1 MGLLDIVFFSKVC
14 GGLYYSNVK
23 DFLHMNKKKLS
34 PFLILAEAVCFSLG
48 GVIVKSIPWGAMSIN
63 GARSLIAGLVILLY
77 MRLKGHKLVF
87 NRSVFLG
94 GAMMCATS
102 ALYVYANKLT
112 TAASAIILQYTAP
125 VFIIIFMAAFFRKK
139 PDRWDIAAIPVIA
152 CGVICFFLDSLMGG
166 GGTMLGNLL
175 ALASGATYAVVFM
188 MKMLPGSDNLSSVFT
203 GCMLGALIGIPFT
216 VQETVFTPSALG
228 AVLALSVFQFACAY
242 ICMAEGLEHT
252 PPLTASLISTI
263 EPVLNPILAAI
274 VIGEKLGPT
283 ALIGAAI
290 VVIGILAY
298 NILKIRF
305 PAAAQEE

>member
-1 MGLLDIVFFSKVC
+1 MT
-14 GGLYYSNVK
+14 
-23 DFLHMNKKKLS
+23 KKSLS
-34 PFLILAEAVCFSLG
+34 PLLILAEAVCFSLG
-48 GVIVKSIPWGAMSIN
+48 GVIVKSIPWGSMAIN

-77 MRLKGHKLVF
+77 MKLRRHKLVF
-87 NRSVFLG
+87 NRSVLLG

-125 VFIIIFMAAFFRKK
+125 VFIIIYMWAVFHKK

-152 CGVICFFLDSLMGG
+152 CGVVCFFLDSLLGG
-166 GGTMLGNLL
+166 SGTMSGNLL
-175 ALASGATYAVVFM
+175 ALASGATFAVVFM
-188 MKMLPGSDNLSSVFT
+188 MKVLPGSDNLSSVFT
-203 GCMLGALIGIPFT
+203 GCVLGAVIGMPFVT
-216 VQETVFTPSALG
+216 CETDFSPAVLG

-263 EPVLNPILAAI
+263 EPILNPILAAV

-283 ALIGAAI
+283 ALVGAAI
-290 VVIGILAY
+290 VVAGILAY
-298 NILKIRF
+298 NILKARF
-305 PAAAQEE
+305 PAKPPEVTHE

>member
-1 MGLLDIVFFSKVC
+1 M
-14 GGLYYSNVK
+14 
-23 DFLHMNKKKLS
+23 KKKLS
-34 PFLILAEAVCFSLG
+34 PYLILAEAVCFSLG

-77 MRLKGHKLVF
+77 MKLRGHPLVF

-102 ALYVYANKLT
+102 VLYVYANKLT

-125 VFIIIFMAAFFRKK
+125 VFIILFMALFFRKK

-152 CGVICFFLDSLMGG
+152 CGVVCFFLDSLMGG
-166 GGTMLGNLL
+166 GGSLPGNLM

-188 MKMLPGSDNLSSVFT
+188 MKLLPGSDNLSSVFT
-203 GCMLGALIGIPFT
+203 GCMFGAVIGMPFL
-216 VQETVFTPSALG
+216 VQETAFAPSVLG

-263 EPVLNPILAAI
+263 EPILNPILAAL
-274 VIGEKLGPT
+274 VIGETLGAT
-283 ALIGAAI
+283 ALAGAAI
-290 VVIGILAY
+290 VVLGVLAY
-298 NILKIRF
+298 NILKARF
-305 PAAAQEE
+305 PAEKGDTP

>member
-1 MGLLDIVFFSKVC
+1 M
-14 GGLYYSNVK
+14 
-23 DFLHMNKKKLS
+23 KKKLS
-34 PFLILAEAVCFSLG
+34 PYLILAEAVCFSLG

-63 GARSLIAGLVILLY
+63 GARSLIAGLVIFLY
-77 MRLKGHKLVF
+77 MKLRGHPVVF

-125 VFIIIFMAAFFRKK
+125 VFIILFMAVFFHKK

-166 GGTMLGNLL
+166 GGSMAGNLL

-188 MKMLPGSDNLSSVFT
+188 MKVLPGSDSLSSVFT
-203 GCMLGALIGIPFT
+203 GCILGAIIGIPFT
-216 VQETVFTPSALG
+216 VQETAFAPSVLG
-228 AVLALSVFQFACAY
+228 AVFTLSVFQFACAY

-263 EPVLNPILAAI
+263 EPILNPILAAL
-274 VIGEKLGPT
+274 VIGETLGIT
-283 ALIGAAI
+283 ALAGAVI
-290 VVIGILAY
+290 VVVGILAY
-298 NILKIRF
+298 NILKARF
-305 PAAAQEE
+305 PADKGEDL

>member
-1 MGLLDIVFFSKVC
+1 MSKKSLSTLLIF
-14 GGLYYSNVK
+14 
-23 DFLHMNKKKLS
+23 
-34 PFLILAEAVCFSLG
+34 AEAVCFSLG
-48 GVIVKSIPWGAMSIN
+48 GVIVKSIPWGAMAIN
-63 GARSLIAGLVILLY
+63 GARSLIAGLVILAY
-77 MRLKGHKLVF
+77 MKIRGHRVVF

-125 VFIIIFMAAFFRKK
+125 VFIILYMWAVFRKK

-152 CGVICFFLDSLMGG
+152 CGVVCFFLDSLLGG
-166 GGTMLGNLL
+166 GGSMLGNIL

-203 GCMLGALIGIPFT
+203 GCILGAIIGCPFIL
-216 VQETVFTPSALG
+216 QETVFTPSALG

-263 EPVLNPILAAI
+263 EPILNPILAAL
-274 VIGEKLGPT
+274 VIGEELGKT
-283 ALIGAAI
+283 ALLGAAI
-290 VVIGILAY
+290 VVVGIIAY
-298 NILKIRF
+298 NILKARF
-305 PAAAQEE
+305 PSASEAEPEATETPV